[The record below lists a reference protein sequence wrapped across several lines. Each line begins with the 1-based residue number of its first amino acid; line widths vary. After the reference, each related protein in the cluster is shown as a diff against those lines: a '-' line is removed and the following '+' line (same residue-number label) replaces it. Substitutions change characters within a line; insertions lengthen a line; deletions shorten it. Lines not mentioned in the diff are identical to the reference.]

1 MSFNT
6 FYLNS
11 ELSSGVIDGS
21 NVIIGGNLGISTNN
35 PQHNLDVSGTI
46 NTINLIASTATISE
60 LDISGETIKAT
71 SIQTKVE
78 STEVVILDVNVSSKT
93 SSAFNSAGSS
103 NAYFINNIETPFIH
117 FTSGKTYRFNQ
128 SDSTN
133 NTHPIKFYLDQGK
146 SSQYNTNVTTN

>member
-46 NTINLIASTATISE
+46 NTINLI
-60 LDISGETIKAT
+60 
-71 SIQTKVE
+71 
-78 STEVVILDVNVSSKT
+78 
-93 SSAFNSAGSS
+93 
-103 NAYFINNIETPFIH
+103 IN
-117 FTSGKTYRFNQ
+117 
-128 SDSTN
+128 
-133 NTHPIKFYLDQGK
+133 
-146 SSQYNTNVTTN
+146 